1 MFDASTYRARRSQLV
16 QTVRPT
22 TGLIL
27 LLGNRDCPMNYGE
40 NPYPFRQDST
50 FLYYIGI
57 DRPDL
62 YATIDLDEGSTTLF
76 GRNPRLDD
84 IVWTGEQESIE
95 DAASAAG
102 IDHVD
107 TPSALKET
115 VTAALANDRPVHI
128 LPPYREEHRVRYA
141 DLLDV
146 PIEHVESCVSEPLI
160 EAVVEQRSRKTQL
173 ELAELE
179 MALETTA
186 RMHDHVL
193 RRAVPGVTE
202 QQLYGAIVG
211 LAISEGVSLSFP
223 PTCSVRGEVLHNHS
237 YSNTLENGDL
247 LLLDAGATSPLQYA
261 GDITRVTPVGG
272 FFSDRQ
278 RVVYEAVLA
287 AEQAGLDALA
297 PNVPFKDVHLAAS
310 RELARH
316 LIDIGLMNGPA
327 DVAVENGAHAL
338 FFPHGL
344 GHMVGLDAHDMENLG
359 EEYVGYGEDQIR
371 SDQFGLA
378 SLRLARPLRPD
389 FVVTVEPGCYFIP
402 KLVEKWRD
410 EGRHEAFINY
420 DRVEDF
426 LGFGGIRIEDNAVI
440 TQDGAR
446 ALGPSIP
453 KTPDEVEAR
462 AGSAGRPRPSM

>member
-1 MFDASTYRARRSQLV
+1 MFDASTYRARRTQLV
-16 QTVRPT
+16 QMVRPT
-22 TGLIL
+22 AGLIL
-27 LLGNRDCPMNYGE
+27 LLGNKDCPMNYGE

-50 FLYYIGI
+50 FLYYFGI
-57 DRPDL
+57 ERPEL
-62 YATIDLDEGSTTLF
+62 FGTIDLDDGSTTLF
-76 GRNPRLDD
+76 GQDAGLED
-84 IVWTGEQESIE
+84 IVWTGEQKSLG

-102 IDHVD
+102 IDEVE
-107 TPSALKET
+107 TPSSLEET
-115 VTAALANDRPVHI
+115 VATAVANDRPVHI
-128 LPPYREEHRVRYA
+128 LPPYRDEHRVRYA
-141 DLLDV
+141 ELLDG
-146 PIEHVESCVSEPLI
+146 PIDQVASFVSEPLI
-160 EAVVEQRSRKTQL
+160 EAVVQQRSRKTKL

-179 MALETTA
+179 TALETTA
-186 RMHDHVL
+186 RIHDHVL

-202 QQLYGAIVG
+202 QQLYGAISG
-211 LAISEGVSLSFP
+211 IAISEGVSLSFP

-237 YSNTLENGDL
+237 YSNTLEEGDL
-247 LLLDAGATSPLQYA
+247 LLLDAGAASPLQYA

-272 FFSDRQ
+272 SFSDRQ
-278 RVVYEAVLA
+278 RVIYEAVLA
-287 AEQAGLDALA
+287 AEQTGLDALA
-297 PNVPFKDVHLAAS
+297 PDVPFKDVHLAAS

-316 LIDIGLMNGPA
+316 LIDIGLMNGPV
-327 DVAVENGAHAL
+327 DEAVENGAHAL

-359 EEYVGYGEDQIR
+359 EEYVGYGDGQTR

-378 SLRLARPLRPD
+378 SLRLARPLRPN
-389 FVVTVEPGCYFIP
+389 FTVTVEPGCYFIP

-426 LGFGGIRIEDNAVI
+426 LGFGGIRIEDSAVI

-446 ALGPSIP
+446 VLGPSIP

-462 AGSAGRPRPSM
+462 AGSASRPRSSA